1 MGPTL
6 KEFQAE
12 LAKGQSLFLDT
23 ARHGS
28 SVTVKMER
36 NLVWL
41 DLLIWKFCSLEDIV
55 RKYAAQRDR
64 FFLRRNASHSQQPT
78 VSKEEAYMEKHRVYV
93 SVC

>member
-12 LAKGQSLFLDT
+12 LAKGQSFLDT

-55 RKYAAQRDR
+55 RKHAAQQDR
-64 FFLRRNASHSQQPT
+64 FSSEESPATASSQQFPKT
-78 VSKEEAYMEKHRVYV
+78 RFTWKSIECM
-93 SVC
+93 

>member
-6 KEFQAE
+6 KEFQTE

-55 RKYAAQRDR
+55 RKYAAQRDG
-64 FFLRRNASHSQQPT
+64 FSSEEAPATASSQQFPKKRLKWK
-78 VSKEEAYMEKHRVYV
+78 SIACM
-93 SVC
+93 